1 MEDVLAAQRR
11 YFDSGATRPLRF
23 RREMLTRLE
32 LALTR
37 WEGEL
42 LEALKADLNKSPYEG
57 YMSEL
62 GPTLAELRFARGHLK
77 KWARPVRHPAPLS
90 QFPSVG
96 TVYREPYGVSLIL
109 APWNY
114 PLLLTLAPLVSAIAA
129 GCTAVVKPGEDAPA
143 SARAL
148 AEVLGRVFPPD
159 YITVA
164 EGGRQ
169 EAEALV
175 DKPFDV
181 IFFTG
186 SPAVGKKVMAAA
198 AEHLTPVTL
207 ELGGRSPVILAPD
220 ADVELAAARI
230 AWGKFLNA
238 GQTCVA
244 PDHVWVP
251 EGMAEPFVAALA
263 RQITRFYGANPLAGE
278 ELPRIVNRR
287 HFDRLAGLLSGGRI
301 AVGGQ
306 TDPEGLR
313 IAPTVLVDVPED
325 SPVLEEEIF
334 GPILPVLTF
343 SHIPEVLE
351 LLKDRPKPL
360 ALYLF
365 SRNKGHIR
373 AVTERCSF
381 GGGCVNDVV
390 IHLATSA
397 MGFGGVGE
405 SGMGAYHGR
414 VGFETFSHRKSI
426 VDKKTWMDLPM
437 RYQPYL
443 PLHEK
448 LIRRFL
454 R

>member
-90 QFPSVG
+90 QVPSVG

-109 APWNY
+109 AQWNY

-164 EGGRQ
+164 EGGRE

-251 EGMAEPFVAALA
+251 EGMRDALVEELGK
-263 RQITRFYGANPLAGE
+263 QIRALYGENPLE
-278 ELPRIVNRR
+278 SPDLPKIVNEKHFNRVNGLIQREKTAIGGKSDPVTRR
-287 HFDRLAGLLSGGRI
+287 I
-301 AVGGQ
+301 
-306 TDPEGLR
+306 E
-313 IAPTVLVDVPED
+313 PTVLVDVTETD
-325 SPVLEEEIF
+325 AVMGDEIF
-334 GPILPVLTF
+334 GPVLPILTYTDL
-343 SHIPEVLE
+343 EE
-351 LLKDRPKPL
+351 LLARQQQKPRPL

-365 SRNKGHIR
+365 TRDRR
-373 AVTERCSF
+373 AEERILRMVPS
-381 GGGCVNDVV
+381 GGVCVNDTVV
-390 IHLATSA
+390 HLANPNVP
-397 MGFGGVGE
+397 FGGVGA
-405 SGMGAYHGR
+405 SGMGACHGKA
-414 VGFETFSHRKSI
+414 GFDTFTHYRT
-426 VDKKTWMDLPM
+426 VVRRGALDLPV
-437 RYQPYL
+437 RYPPYGGKGL
-443 PLHEK
+443 GLLKK
-448 LIRRFL
+448 LM
-454 R
+454 

>member
-42 LEALKADLNKSPYEG
+42 LEALRADLNKSPYEG

-148 AEVLGRVFPPD
+148 AEVLGRVFPPE

-164 EGGRQ
+164 EGGRE

-207 ELGGRSPVILAPD
+207 ELGGKSPVIVD
-220 ADVELAAARI
+220 HTADLKTAARRI
-230 AWGKFLNA
+230 VFGKVLNA

-244 PDHVWVP
+244 PDYLLLEQGLQEKFLAHYR
-251 EGMAEPFVAALA
+251 AALEDFFPGGNLSQMA
-263 RQITRFYGANPLAGE
+263 
-278 ELPRIVNRR
+278 RIVSRR
-287 HFDRLAGLLSGGRI
+287 HFAEKKALLAGQNAAIGGGWDEETGKI
-301 AVGGQ
+301 S
-306 TDPEGLR
+306 
-313 IAPTVLVDVPED
+313 PTVLVDVDPA
-325 SPVLEEEIF
+325 SPVMQEEIF
-334 GPILPVLTF
+334 APILPV
-343 SHIPEVLE
+343 IPWQTLDEAIAFVQE
-351 LLKDRPKPL
+351 RPRPL

-365 SRNKGHIR
+365 TGDK
-373 AVTERCSF
+373 AVERRVLGACDF
-381 GGGCVNDVV
+381 GGGCVNDTI
-390 IHLATSA
+390 IHLASP
-397 MGFGGVGE
+397 GLPFGGVGP
-405 SGMGAYHGR
+405 SGMGQYHGKYS
-414 VGFETFSHRKSI
+414 FDAFSHPQAI
-426 VDKKTWMDLPM
+426 VHRGNRPHIPVRDLP
-437 RYQPYL
+437 YTK
-443 PLHEK
+443 EK
-448 LIRRFL
+448 ERLARWL
-454 R
+454 LK

>member
-11 YFDSGATRPLRF
+11 YFDSGATRHLRF

-148 AEVLGRVFPPD
+148 AEVLGRVFPPE

-164 EGGRQ
+164 EGGRE

-175 DKPFDV
+175 AKPFDV

-207 ELGGRSPVILAPD
+207 ELGGKSPCIVDETANLT
-220 ADVELAAARI
+220 VAARRI
-230 AWGKFLNA
+230 VFGKFLNC

-244 PDHVWVP
+244 PDYVLVSQSVKEKFLSEISREIGRMYGPDPLQNSGYGKIINQKHFTRLVSLLDREKV
-251 EGMAEPFVAALA
+251 VA
-263 RQITRFYGANPLAGE
+263 
-278 ELPRIVNRR
+278 
-287 HFDRLAGLLSGGRI
+287 GGGCDSER
-301 AVGGQ
+301 
-306 TDPEGLR
+306 LR
-313 IAPTVLVDVPED
+313 IAPTVLDGVTPED
-325 SPVLEEEIF
+325 PVMQEEIF
-334 GPILPVLTF
+334 GPILPVLSVDSLDQAIAF
-343 SHIPEVLE
+343 VRA
-351 LLKDRPKPL
+351 RPRPL

-365 SRNKGHIR
+365 TSDR
-373 AVTERCSF
+373 TSERRVFRELSF
-381 GGGCVNDVV
+381 GGGCVNDT
-390 IHLATSA
+390 ILHLASSRLP
-397 MGFGGVGE
+397 FGGVGN
-405 SGMGAYHGR
+405 SGMGACHGKA
-414 VGFETFSHRKSI
+414 GFDAFT
-426 VDKKTWMDLPM
+426 
-437 RYQPYL
+437 
-443 PLHEK
+443 HEK
-448 LIRRFL
+448 SVLKKGRLDIPVRYPPYGKKNL
-454 R
+454 GILKKLM

>member
-164 EGGRQ
+164 EGGRE

-306 TDPEGLR
+306 TDPEGR
-313 IAPTVLVDVPED
+313 ASPPRCWWTCRRAARCWRRRSSAPSCLCCSTGACRSWWRPRGR
-325 SPVLEEEIF
+325 SPARWPSTCSPGAAPSSGRCWRPCPL
-334 GPILPVLTF
+334 GAGASTTRWCTWPTPASPSAGWGTAAWAPATARRASTPSPTKRAYSKKGGWTF
-343 SHIPEVLE
+343 PSAI
-351 LLKDRPKPL
+351 RP
-360 ALYLF
+360 
-365 SRNKGHIR
+365 
-373 AVTERCSF
+373 
-381 GGGCVNDVV
+381 
-390 IHLATSA
+390 
-397 MGFGGVGE
+397 MG
-405 SGMGAYHGR
+405 
-414 VGFETFSHRKSI
+414 KS
-426 VDKKTWMDLPM
+426 TWA
-437 RYQPYL
+437 
-443 PLHEK
+443 
-448 LIRRFL
+448 F
-454 R
+454 

>member
-164 EGGRQ
+164 EGGRE
-169 EAEALV
+169 EAEALLAALRPLTDAV
-175 DKPFDV
+175 DVRMLPDLTD
-181 IFFTG
+181 FF
-186 SPAVGKKVMAAA
+186 
-198 AEHLTPVTL
+198 EHLAQRFYEGPSLGAYLTRQAGRIL
-207 ELGGRSPVILAPD
+207 EARTESGQLRWLRLNNQSGRMLLRELYCRCAPSLAWDVFHRWNGALYFTALRRPLGG
-220 ADVELAAARI
+220 
-230 AWGKFLNA
+230 
-238 GQTCVA
+238 
-244 PDHVWVP
+244 
-251 EGMAEPFVAALA
+251 
-263 RQITRFYGANPLAGE
+263 
-278 ELPRIVNRR
+278 ELPRGVCVLARFEDQTGRDVTSLFWLSNVTGGEV
-287 HFDRLAGLLSGGRI
+287 RLCEGEFLEDLLDQLLDSYI
-301 AVGGQ
+301 
-306 TDPEGLR
+306 
-313 IAPTVLVDVPED
+313 PTVD
-325 SPVLEEEIF
+325 
-334 GPILPVLTF
+334 LPVGRLW
-343 SHIPEVLE
+343 EAGDV
-351 LLKDRPKPL
+351 
-360 ALYLF
+360 A
-365 SRNKGHIR
+365 
-373 AVTERCSF
+373 ACSF
-381 GGGCVNDVV
+381 RLQD
-390 IHLATSA
+390 A
-397 MGFGGVGE
+397 F
-405 SGMGAYHGR
+405 YHYYRGR
-414 VGFETFSHRKSI
+414 S
-426 VDKKTWMDLPM
+426 
-437 RYQPYL
+437 
-443 PLHEK
+443 
-448 LIRRFL
+448 
-454 R
+454 

>member
-42 LEALKADLNKSPYEG
+42 LEALRADLNKSPYEG

-77 KWARPVRHPAPLS
+77 KWARPVWHPAPLS

-148 AEVLGRVFPPD
+148 AEVLGRVFPPE

-164 EGGRQ
+164 EGGRE

-198 AEHLTPVTL
+198 AEHLTPSPWSW
-207 ELGGRSPVILAPD
+207 GAGR
-220 ADVELAAARI
+220 R
-230 AWGKFLNA
+230 
-238 GQTCVA
+238 
-244 PDHVWVP
+244 
-251 EGMAEPFVAALA
+251 
-263 RQITRFYGANPLAGE
+263 
-278 ELPRIVNRR
+278 
-287 HFDRLAGLLSGGRI
+287 
-301 AVGGQ
+301 
-306 TDPEGLR
+306 
-313 IAPTVLVDVPED
+313 
-325 SPVLEEEIF
+325 
-334 GPILPVLTF
+334 
-343 SHIPEVLE
+343 
-351 LLKDRPKPL
+351 
-360 ALYLF
+360 
-365 SRNKGHIR
+365 
-373 AVTERCSF
+373 
-381 GGGCVNDVV
+381 
-390 IHLATSA
+390 
-397 MGFGGVGE
+397 
-405 SGMGAYHGR
+405 
-414 VGFETFSHRKSI
+414 
-426 VDKKTWMDLPM
+426 
-437 RYQPYL
+437 
-443 PLHEK
+443 
-448 LIRRFL
+448 
-454 R
+454 

>member
-1 MEDVLAAQRR
+1 MSTIVYWICTPFAWLVRLF
-11 YFDSGATRPLRF
+11 YN
-23 RREMLTRLE
+23 LT
-32 LALTR
+32 
-37 WEGEL
+37 G
-42 LEALKADLNKSPYEG
+42 S
-57 YMSEL
+57 
-62 GPTLAELRFARGHLK
+62 
-77 KWARPVRHPAPLS
+77 
-90 QFPSVG
+90 
-96 TVYREPYGVSLIL
+96 YGVSLIL

-164 EGGRQ
+164 EGGRE

-244 PDHVWVP
+244 PDYIYCDP
-251 EGMAEPFVAALA
+251 EIKDALVAELR
-263 RQITRFYGANPLAGE
+263 RQISRQYGKEPLK
-278 ELPRIVNRR
+278 NRDYGKIINEK
-287 HFDRLAGLLSGGRI
+287 HFDRINGLIDPAKTVCGGGSSRETLQI
-301 AVGGQ
+301 EPTILDNV
-306 TDPEGLR
+306 TFDDP
-313 IAPTVLVDVPED
+313 VMQQ
-325 SPVLEEEIF
+325 EIF
-334 GPILPVLTF
+334 GPVLPVLTYE
-343 SHIPEVLE
+343 SLGSAVAKINSMAH
-351 LLKDRPKPL
+351 PL

-365 SRNKGHIR
+365 TSDEKASRE
-373 AVTERCSF
+373 VTSRCGF
-381 GGGCVNDVV
+381 GGGCINDVL
-390 IHLATSA
+390 IHLATSN
-397 MGFGGVGE
+397 MGFGGFGE
-405 SGMGAYHGR
+405 SGMGSYHGID
-414 VGFETFSHRKSI
+414 GFRTFSHYKSI
-426 VDKKTWMDLPM
+426 VDKKTWIDLPM
-437 RYQPYL
+437 RYQKYRKVY
-443 PLHEK
+443 EK
-448 LIRRFL
+448 MVRVFMR
-454 R
+454 

>member
-148 AEVLGRVFPPD
+148 AEGLGRVFPPD

-164 EGGRQ
+164 EGGRE

-313 IAPTVLVDVPED
+313 IAPTVLVDVPEG

-334 GPILPVLTF
+334 GPILPVLLYR
-343 SHIPEVLE
+343 SLPELVE
-351 LLKDRPKPL
+351 AQRQKPRPL

-365 SRNKGHIR
+365 TRSRSVER
-373 AVTERCSF
+373 AVLEALPF
-381 GGGCVNDVV
+381 GGGCVNDTVV
-390 IHLATSA
+390 HLADPRLP
-397 MGFGGVGE
+397 FGGVGN
-405 SGMGAYHGR
+405 SGMGACHGKA
-414 VGFETFSHRKSI
+414 GFDAFT
-426 VDKKTWMDLPM
+426 
-437 RYQPYL
+437 
-443 PLHEK
+443 HEK
-448 LIRRFL
+448 SVLKKGRLDIPVRYPPYGKKHL
-454 R
+454 GILKKLM